1 MANTKAHKTASSDKA
16 TKTAKTSKAT
26 KTNKTKTT
34 TKPTVKTAETKTVK
48 ATAASKPATTTTTT
62 KAQPAKKGNFAK
74 VVLWIISLLA
84 IAAVVTTV
92 VVCFINKSDNSA
104 YVETSKGEKIET
116 AYVSF
121 NDDKFRLKI
130 PVSYKTLS
138 EAEIKSKYGSEA
150 PDVVYTND
158 NDTVNIAISTT
169 ENNLSNE
176 QIEEYLKAMKSILGL
191 GGELLGDD
199 HYEVGDH
206 NVATIQL
213 DTKSNEGSYYNNMM
227 FFSVDGKLAI
237 VTFNCTSDL
246 KEEYEP
252 VGKFIIKSLA
262 F

>member
-1 MANTKAHKTASSDKA
+1 MANTKAHKTASSNKA
-16 TKTAKTSKAT
+16 AKTTKTSKAT
-26 KTNKTKTT
+26 KTTKTT
-34 TKPTVKTAETKTVK
+34 TKPTVKAPETKTV
-48 ATAASKPATTTTTT
+48 ASKPATTTV
-62 KAQPAKKGNFAK
+62 KAQPAKKGNLAK
-74 VVLWIISLLA
+74 IVLWIISLLA
-84 IAAVVTTV
+84 IAAVVTAV
-92 VVCFINKSDNSA
+92 VVCFINKNDNSA

-116 AYVSF
+116 AYVGF
-121 NDDKFRLKI
+121 NDDKFRVKI
-130 PVSYKTLS
+130 PVGYKTLTD
-138 EAEIKSKYGSEA
+138 AEIKSKYGSEA
-150 PDVVYTND
+150 PSVVYTND

-169 ENNLSNE
+169 ENSLSND

-191 GGELLGDD
+191 GGDLLGDD
-199 HYEVGDH
+199 YYKVGDH

-213 DTKSNEGSYYNNMM
+213 DTKSNEGNYYNNMM